1 MMVSCWAMLG
11 DVGNGNAH
19 GNGSGRGDKM
29 LTMTAMAMMMMMMTM
44 TMITTMMMVM
54 MTMMMIMMMK
64 TMMVMIMMMIML
76 LLQVPFLLLGLDL
89 PATPLFQDNMERNAI
104 PQVQLNVIMQKFDGT
119 TVDDNVKTGRRRFS
133 VLRLPPY
140 LILHMKRFYKNNFF
154 IEKNPTI
161 VNFPVKN
168 WEVKEA
174 IPVPPRKPD
183 GPPPPSKYNLV
194 ANVCHDGKAGEGV
207 YRCHVNRAA
216 EDMWYENQDLS
227 VVEVLPQ
234 MVALSEAFLQVM
246 ADHASMAAA

>member
-1 MMVSCWAMLG
+1 MQIMSDGVLCILKIQSSTHASDRNSFSHWC
-11 DVGNGNAH
+11 NA
-19 GNGSGRGDKM
+19 
-29 LTMTAMAMMMMMMTM
+29 
-44 TMITTMMMVM
+44 
-54 MTMMMIMMMK
+54 
-64 TMMVMIMMMIML
+64 
-76 LLQVPFLLLGLDL
+76 QVPFLLLGLDL

-104 PQVQLNVIMQKFDGT
+104 PQVHLNVIMQKFDGT

-133 VLRLPPY
+133 VLKLPRY

-174 IPVPPRKPD
+174 IPVPSLKPD
-183 GPPPPSKYNLV
+183 GPPQPSKYNLV

-207 YRCHVNRAA
+207 YRCHINRAA

-234 MVALSEAFLQVM
+234 MVALSEAYLQVTKICSAAVFRWSHCCCIM
-246 ADHASMAAA
+246 DKCHFFTEILHAPDAHKQVYELQKQS